1 MIILAAIEDEEQG
14 ARHVVAAEADGAPGA
29 ICRDAQAKVDVCI
42 AVVGNGEGEG
52 EGAIGRNKGRLAGG
66 VIGIISE
73 GGCCEGCCATR
84 DEKLLVI

>member
-29 ICRDAQAKVDVCI
+29 LCRDAQAEVDVCV

-52 EGAIGRNKGRLAGG
+52 EGAIGGDEGRLAGG
-66 VIGIISE
+66 VVGIISE
-73 GGCCEGCCATR
+73 GGRCEGCLCDKRR
-84 DEKLLVI
+84 DAC